1 MNKNNNLPN
10 RVVTL
15 GYSTIFITVSQF
27 LLLKI
32 SPLVFNF
39 FNFFPLL
46 LIGLILDLRL
56 TLISFSISSI
66 FIYLIFSSVI
76 DSTNLNLAYILSNIL
91 LTFLLAFI
99 FIFLIKKKKAWGK
112 ILSFYTI
119 FSSTIMVS
127 IFLFIFSEEV
137 ILIFEQIKDQYKLLF
152 LKQESL
158 NKSEI
163 DSFFGII
170 QKIFPSINY
179 VFHFVTVLINFYLST
194 IVIKKFRFHSS
205 LNINYK
211 EFEIDNWILYVFS
224 LLVLISL
231 FFSGDLNL
239 LAVNLSICVAF
250 IFFLKG
256 YNIFYAFIDKLNQT
270 KVIKNLVIFLLFIFL
285 GYFLIFSLFFV
296 GVIDKLKKI
305 LNR

>member
-1 MNKNNNLPN
+1 MKKDNNLPN
-10 RVVTL
+10 SVITL
-15 GYSTIFITVSQF
+15 GYSTIFITISLF

-32 SPLVFNF
+32 SPLTFNL

-46 LIGLILDLRL
+46 LIGLLLDIRL

-76 DSTNLNLAYILSNIL
+76 ESTNLNLEYILSNII
-91 LTFLLAFI
+91 LTFVLAFI
-99 FIFLIKKKKAWGK
+99 FIFLVKKKRAWGK

-127 IFLFIFSEEV
+127 IFIFIFSEEV
-137 ILIFEQIKDQYKLLF
+137 IVIFEQIKDQYKLLF

-179 VFHFVTVLINFYLST
+179 VFHLVTVLINFYLST
-194 IVIKKFRFHSS
+194 LVIKKFRFYNNV
-205 LNINYK
+205 NINYK
-211 EFEIDNWILYVFS
+211 EFEIENWILYFFS
-224 LLVLISL
+224 LLIFIAL
-231 FFSGDLNL
+231 FFSGDLNI
-239 LAVNLSICVAF
+239 LAVNLSICLAF

-270 KVIKNLVIFLLFIFL
+270 KLTKNLLIFLLFIFL

-305 LNR
+305 LNK